1 MKMREVKQ
9 YESRTIFMAVLPKGE
24 PLYSELAT
32 IVSIE
37 DESGGEFVK
46 VSQHLGVSEGPG
58 SITICPEEWELLRGV
73 INFMVAECRSDT
85 PSEGETNEN

>member
-1 MKMREVKQ
+1 MREDKR
-9 YESRTIFMAVLPKGE
+9 YESRTIGMAVLPKGE
-24 PLYSELAT
+24 PLYSALAT

-37 DESGGEFVK
+37 DEVCGEFVK
-46 VSQHLGVSEGPG
+46 VSQDTDISGGHG
-58 SITICPEEWELLRGV
+58 SICIWPAEWELLRAV